1 MDEQTT
7 AATTDEQQQA
17 AGQAVPTNDAEQAAA
32 TDWKSA
38 ARKWEERSKANRAR
52 VDELSA
58 KLEEQSAAAADLAA
72 ARERAER
79 AEHELEEMRAAN
91 ERAALVAKVASEHG
105 VPAALIHGETAE
117 ELEQSAA
124 ALERYV
130 ASQRPGYPSD
140 KGAAATASPTLD
152 YIESIKDPVAR
163 VRARA
168 EHIDLYK

>member
-1 MDEQTT
+1 MDEQTA

-17 AGQAVPTNDAEQAAA
+17 AGQAVPNDTEQAAA

-38 ARKWEERSKANRAR
+38 ARKWEERSKANKAR

-91 ERAALVAKVASEHG
+91 ERAALVAKVADAHG
-105 VPAALIHGETAE
+105 VPAALIHGDSAE